1 MMEGIITNV
10 GRKQLSLDEDI
21 DALLDEWAAEST
33 NNNTTRLVEDLV
45 ELANKATTAI
55 GKEDPREAL
64 RDVIDRHPGY
74 ASADDYNVEG
84 DEQLDY
90 DALHE
95 MTSHNPVPSINPD
108 HVHPDE
114 ARQLSS
120 WNKAGLFAGIAR
132 YEADDGDFSE
142 VSNDYSIWLAKY
154 AGKRT
159 GVTVELVKERYQN
172 RSEVA
177 KWRAEYDMQPVDW
190 NQVVETWLSRGEGTE
205 QIGVGRNKVSEYIEI
220 GDELEQA
227 FIDDGRES
235 KAQEVYDVRSSL
247 VRQYQDYIT
256 DYNK

>member
-1 MMEGIITNV
+1 MTGM

-21 DALLDEWAAEST
+21 DSLLDEWAADWT

-45 ELANKATTAI
+45 ELADESTEAT
-55 GKEDPREAL
+55 ENDDPREAL
-64 RDVIDRHPGY
+64 RDVINRHPGY
-74 ASADDYNVEG
+74 SSAGDYDVEG

-95 MTSHNPVPSINPD
+95 MTLHDPVPSINPD

-120 WNKAGLFAGIAR
+120 WNKAGLFAAIAR

-142 VSNDYSIWLAKY
+142 VSNDYSIWVAKF

-159 GVTVELVKERYQN
+159 GVTKSLVKERYRN
-172 RSEVA
+172 RSELA
-177 KWRAEYDMQPVDW
+177 KWRAEYGMEPVDW
-190 NQVVETWLSRGEGTE
+190 HQLAETWLSRGGGIE
-205 QIGVGRNKVSEYIEI
+205 QIEVGKEKVSEYIEI

-235 KAQEVYDVRSSL
+235 KAQEVCDLRSGL
-247 VRQYQDYIT
+247 VQMYQDYIT
-256 DYNK
+256 GQ